1 MSELTRPLDH
11 HSGPRDSRPKVPV
24 QLDQPKEAPM
34 TYEELS
40 EYNGM
45 IFGYSPLKVPVKSQ
59 FLTQYAMG
67 TDTTKP
73 ILVAVKGAV
82 FDVTRNSA
90 YEPGWPYHGS
100 VSCTW

>member
-1 MSELTRPLDH
+1 
-11 HSGPRDSRPKVPV
+11 
-24 QLDQPKEAPM
+24 M

-45 IFGYSPLKVPVKSQ
+45 IFGYSPL
-59 FLTQYAMG
+59 
-67 TDTTKP
+67 KP